1 MFSFWGRQ
9 YDSSGYIEGVRK
21 NRVSGLTGTGL
32 YEMMRN
38 LLDKDGCLQGKKD
51 CHKKPEF
58 CKELGKKSSEHR
70 MNTGVQSFFEMHRS
84 VVFFTHF

>member
-1 MFSFWGRQ
+1 MKSICQNWRMFSFWGRQ

-51 CHKKPEF
+51 CHKK
-58 CKELGKKSSEHR
+58 GR
-70 MNTGVQSFFEMHRS
+70 MII
-84 VVFFTHF
+84 

>member
-1 MFSFWGRQ
+1 MKSICQNWRMFSFWGRQ

-38 LLDKDGCLQGKKD
+38 LLDKDGKCLK
-51 CHKKPEF
+51 
-58 CKELGKKSSEHR
+58 R
-70 MNTGVQSFFEMHRS
+70 WRS
-84 VVFFTHF
+84 VIIAPTCYTCVHSITKGVVA